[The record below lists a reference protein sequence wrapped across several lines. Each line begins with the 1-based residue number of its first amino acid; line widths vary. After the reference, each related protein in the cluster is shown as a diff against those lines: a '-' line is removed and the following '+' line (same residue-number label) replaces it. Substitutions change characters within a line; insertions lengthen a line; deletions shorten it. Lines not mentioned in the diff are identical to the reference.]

1 MITMLKS
8 LTIRMH
14 EKKQNLS
21 IRNFQISSSFE
32 NNVKNRNVNEQ
43 KNNDTKFISKKFKTK
58 INFAINTNNII
69 YYIDIN
75 SRRSCI
81 FVIIKYKIFRLIHDA
96 N

>member
-1 MITMLKS
+1 MLKS

-21 IRNFQISSSFE
+21 IRNFQISSTIE
-32 NNVKNRNVNEQ
+32 NIVKKRNVNKQ
-43 KNNDTKFISKKFKTK
+43 NDDDTKFISKKFKTK

-69 YYIDIN
+69 YYVDIDL
-75 SRRSCI
+75 RRSCI
-81 FVIIKYKIFRLIHDA
+81 FVIIKRKIFRLIYDA